1 MYKIELP
8 NFEGPYDLMLYFI
21 KRDELNIYDIPIS
34 KITNEFLNYIRLMH
48 FFDLELAG
56 EFILTSASLMRIKS
70 KMLLPI
76 NEKENNEDN
85 EDPRTEL
92 VQKLLEYKQ
101 IKEVTNELANIAENN
116 KYYYYKQLFEVQ
128 NTTITDN
135 LPYKNA
141 NLFDLLNAFNN
152 VINRNKK
159 IKPEHFVESV
169 SKTVE
174 ERIIEIENE
183 INLKN
188 KISFYEFLKEETKEI
203 IVLTFLA
210 ILDMTKQQK
219 ITIAQD
225 DNFDDILIL
234 KYINFN

>member
-70 KMLLPI
+70 KMLLPA
-76 NEKENNEDN
+76 NEVENNEDN
-85 EDPRTEL
+85 EDPRSEL

-101 IKEVTNELANIAENN
+101 IKEVTNDLANIADNN

-128 NTTITDN
+128 NIEITDN

-152 VINRNKK
+152 IINRNK
-159 IKPEHFVESV
+159 INKPEHFVESV

-174 ERIIEIENE
+174 ERIVEIENE

-188 KISFYEFLKEETKEI
+188 KISFYDFLKEESKEI

-219 ITIAQD
+219 ILITQE
-225 DNFDDILIL
+225 DNFDDIIIL
-234 KYINFN
+234 RYQNYN

>member
-70 KMLLPI
+70 KMLLPV
-76 NEKENNEDN
+76 NLLDNNEDN

-101 IKEVTNELANIAENN
+101 IKEVTNELANIAESN
-116 KYYYYKQLFEVQ
+116 KYYYYKQLFEAQ
-128 NTTITDN
+128 NVEINDN

-141 NLFDLLNAFNN
+141 TLFDLLNAFNK
-152 VINRNKK
+152 VINRNKF
-159 IKPEHFVESV
+159 IKPEHFIETVN
-169 SKTVE
+169 KTVE
-174 ERIIEIENE
+174 ERIKEIEDE
-183 INLKN
+183 INIKH
-188 KISFYEFLKEETKEI
+188 KISFYNFLKEETKQV

-219 ITIAQD
+219 IIITQE
-225 DNFDDILIL
+225 DNFEDIIIL
-234 KYINFN
+234 KYQNLN